1 MPVVPASRL
10 IALSG
15 EGAFEVLAAA
25 RRLEDAG
32 QQVVHLEIGEPDG
45 ATPSHVVEAAVRA
58 LHDGHTRYVNPAGLP
73 ALRDAIAASLAWRG
87 VRASAENVVVVP
99 GAKPMVFYAL
109 LAVLEAGDEVLV
121 PDPGFPIYPSV
132 VRFAGAVPV
141 RYPLDAEGGL
151 DAERL
156 ASLIGPRTRAL
167 VVNLPGNPT
176 GGVVTTDDL
185 LAIADLALRHDLVV
199 ISDEVYGRIRYDRG
213 GRADSIAALPGMPDR
228 TVIVDSFSKAYAMTG
243 WRLGFGVLPAPLVE
257 RVTTLVVNGTSCT
270 PPFVQLAG
278 LAALTGPQDTVTAAV
293 SRLER
298 RRDWLVGGLNGLPRV
313 RCARP
318 GGAVHAFPDVRQ
330 VEERAGLSTRQL
342 AARLLEEHGVAV
354 LPGTDFGPGGAGHLR
369 LSFAVSPANLD
380 LALERMRECVSDLA
394 VAAVTDGGIH
404 VRP

>member
-15 EGAFEVLAAA
+15 EGAFEVLVAA

-32 QQVVHLEIGEPDG
+32 RHVVHLEIGEPDG
-45 ATPSHVVEAAVRA
+45 ATPPHVVEAAVRA

-87 VRASAENVVVVP
+87 VRASAESVVVVP

-141 RYPLDAEGGL
+141 RYPVDALEGGAV
-151 DAERL
+151 DVERL
-156 ASLIGPRTRAL
+156 DTLIGPRTRAL

-176 GGVVTTDDL
+176 GGVASTNAL
-185 LAIADLALRHDLVV
+185 QAIAELALRHDLTV
-199 ISDEVYGRIRYDRG
+199 ISDEVYGRIRYD
-213 GRADSIAALPGMPDR
+213 GRADSIAALPGMLER
-228 TVIVDSFSKAYAMTG
+228 TVIVDSFSKSYAMTG

-278 LAALTGPQDTVTAAV
+278 LAALTGPQDAVTAAV
-293 SRLER
+293 ARLER
-298 RRDWLVGGLNGLPRV
+298 RRDWLVDGLNGLPGV
-313 RCARP
+313 RCPRP
-318 GGAVHAFPDVRQ
+318 DGAFYAFPDVRQ